1 MKSEKRLAR
10 KKTRKRVL
18 KKRLAYGAI
27 VVAVIVLAFLVYSS
41 RQKPSDKV
49 DNFLFKAAI
58 VDHLSKGGIV
68 PWPNQTFINSSR
80 DTLEAS
86 DFMVSI
92 YNYEELDVPF
102 YRSIPTKGFGLI
114 IFRVHSAI
122 VEGSTSLGLFTSELF
137 DKNKLQPNGLYYGYI
152 YPYKDALVNASYS
165 DAGPFYFGIAPDF
178 IKYCMQGQ
186 FQNTIIILMGCDGL
200 KFNSTAEAFV
210 SKGAKVCIG
219 WSGLVDAS
227 HTDKATDYL
236 LKRLVTRIYGVSDV
250 VNETMHVVGPDPSY
264 GSVLECYPPD
274 SDYIIPAYNP
284 LMLSAIQMTIFL
296 ARETERISPSCH
308 S

>member
-10 KKTRKRVL
+10 KKTRKHVL

-41 RQKPSDKV
+41 RQKSSDKV

-58 VDHLSKGGIV
+58 VDQLSKGGSV

-80 DTLEAS
+80 DTLEDA
-86 DFMVSI
+86 DFTVSI
-92 YNYEELDVPF
+92 YDDPEELNVEF
-102 YRSIPTKGFGLI
+102 YRNISTYGFGLI

-122 VEGSTSLGLFTSELF
+122 VKDSTLLALFTSEIY
-137 DKNKLQPNGLYYGYI
+137 DNETYI
-152 YPYKDALVNASYS
+152 SEQSNHRLVKASYPQN
-165 DAGPFYFGIAPDF
+165 DTAYFGVAPAFVDSNS
-178 IKYCMQGQ
+178 MWGS
-186 FQNTIIILMGCDGL
+186 FQNTIVVLMGCDGL
-200 KFNSTAEAFV
+200 KHTDMAEAFV
-210 SKGAKVCIG
+210 RKGARVCIG

-284 LMLSAIQMTIFL
+284 PMLGAIQKTIFL
-296 ARETERISPSCH
+296 AKETERISPFCH
-308 S
+308 F

>member
-1 MKSEKRLAR
+1 MKSEKKLAR
-10 KKTRKRVL
+10 KKTRKHVL

-27 VVAVIVLAFLVYSS
+27 VVAVIVLVFLVYSS
-41 RQKPSDKV
+41 RQKSSDNV

-58 VDHLSKGGIV
+58 VDHLSKGGSV

-80 DTLEAS
+80 DALEAA
-86 DFMVSI
+86 DFTVSI
-92 YNYEELDVPF
+92 HDEELNVNF
-102 YRSIPTKGFGLI
+102 YRSIPTNGFGLI

-122 VEGSTSLGLFTSELF
+122 VEGSTSLGLFTSELY
-137 DKNKLQPNGLYYGYI
+137 DESKLAPGGPYAGDYQQYPN
-152 YPYKDALVNASYS
+152 ALVEA
-165 DAGPFYFGIAPDF
+165 FYNESGTHYFAIAPDF
-178 IKYCMQGQ
+178 VQYCMQGR

-227 HTDKATDYL
+227 HTDRATDYL
-236 LKRLVTRIYGVSDV
+236 LNCLVTRRFGVSDA
-250 VNETMHVVGPDPSY
+250 VNETMQVVGPDPSY
-264 GSVLECYPPD
+264 GSVLKYYPA
-274 SDYIIPAYNP
+274 SAASYVIPYTP
-284 LMLSAIQMTIFL
+284 LMLSAIQMTVFL
-296 ARETERISPSCH
+296 ARETERISPFCH